1 MQKQKFNK
9 KINNFFRAERVIF
22 FFKCRFSFSQI
33 VALLCSK
40 GEVDV
45 CVYCQ
50 MGFRWFLML
59 GEQVGKVRFCSWNT
73 TTRSGKPSITDC
85 STRLSTT
92 KRTVHKAPAP
102 IHDLGCAFTLM
113 VKNLTSITKNH
124 LIYLQK
130 RVIF

>member
-9 KINNFFRAERVIF
+9 NQQLFQSRKSKFFLNVV
-22 FFKCRFSFSQI
+22 SLFSQI
-33 VALLCSK
+33 VALFCSK

-130 RVIF
+130 RIIS